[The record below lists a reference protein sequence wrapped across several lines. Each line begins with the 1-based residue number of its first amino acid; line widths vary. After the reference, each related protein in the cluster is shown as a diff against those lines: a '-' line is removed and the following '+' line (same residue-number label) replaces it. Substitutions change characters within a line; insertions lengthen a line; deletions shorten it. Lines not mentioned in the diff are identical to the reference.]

1 MMGHLRSANMLNV
14 YSDDNIMGKKD
25 MINLKRKN
33 ALIFD
38 PLLFQYL
45 SKWLW
50 RSAEHLWMFYQ

>member
-1 MMGHLRSANMLNV
+1 MLNV
-14 YSDDNIMGKKD
+14 YSDDNIMGKND

-50 RSAEHLWMFYQ
+50 HSAEHLWMFYQ